1 MLQLNVIIL
10 AAGAGTRMKSSLP
23 KAMHLLGNSPLID
36 HSLHCVTQLQPTE
49 IITVIN
55 ESMKELAQYIKN
67 TSSAT
72 VVYQAKQLGSAH
84 AVLSAEPAIKNFDG
98 ITIIMY
104 ADTPLVKPQKL
115 QELVNLIQSNK
126 ADLGVLAFEKQDPN
140 NYGKLV
146 VQQSKVVSI
155 VEAAEITK
163 KEYLPLCNS
172 GIMAFNN
179 RKVWSLLRQID
190 NKNSK
195 QEYYLTDLVK
205 IANKNNLLCKYVIDS
220 EENLQGANSKWE
232 LAILEAVFQKQKRYE
247 FLQQGVQLIDPQT
260 VYFSLDTKIAQDV
273 IIYPNV
279 YILPKVTIGAGTS
292 ILPFSVLE
300 GAIIGANCNI
310 GPFARLRP
318 ETTLAANNKVGNFV
332 EIKKSSINAGV
343 KINHLTYIGDCEI
356 GENTNIGAGTITC
369 NYDGNK
375 KHATK
380 IGADSF
386 IGSNT
391 ALVAPITIGTNVTV
405 GAGSVL
411 TKDVPD
417 DNLAIARSSQK
428 NIANWKP
435 VKK

>member
-10 AAGAGTRMKSSLP
+10 AAGAGTRMQSKLP
-23 KAMHLLGNSPLID
+23 KAIHLLGNSPLID
-36 HSLHCVTQLQPTE
+36 HSLHCATQLKPKE
-49 IITVIN
+49 VITVIS
-55 ESMKELAQYIKN
+55 ESMEELAQYIKN
-67 TSSAT
+67 TSSAK
-72 VVYQAKQLGSAH
+72 VVYQEKQLGSAH

-115 QELVNLIQSNK
+115 QELVNLIQK
-126 ADLGVLAFEKQDPN
+126 GQADLGILAFEKQEPN
-140 NYGKLV
+140 AYGKLV
-146 VQQSKVVSI
+146 IQEGKVVSI
-155 VEAAEITK
+155 LEAAEITK
-163 KEYLPLCNS
+163 KGYLPLCNS
-172 GIMAFNN
+172 GVLAFNN
-179 RKVWSLLRQID
+179 RKVWPLLRQID

-205 IANKNNLLCKYVIDS
+205 IANKNNLLCKYVLDS

-247 FLQQGVQLIDPQT
+247 FLQQGVQLVDPQT
-260 VYFSLDTKIAQDV
+260 VYFSLDTKISQDV
-273 IIYPNV
+273 TIYPNV
-279 YILPKVTIGAGTS
+279 YILPNVTIGAGTS
-292 ILPFSVLE
+292 IYPFSVLE
-300 GAIIGANCNI
+300 GATIGEYCSI

-318 ETTLAANNKVGNFV
+318 ETTLVANNRVGNFV
-332 EIKKSSINAGV
+332 EIKKSSVGAGV

-369 NYDGNK
+369 NYDGKK

-380 IGADSF
+380 IGSDSF

-391 ALVAPITIGTNVTV
+391 ALVAPITIGTNAIV
-405 GAGSVL
+405 GAGSTL

-417 DNLAIARSSQK
+417 GNLAIARSLQK
-428 NIANWKP
+428 NIANWKQ
-435 VKK
+435 KKE